1 MVCCVRMTGCADAPL
16 RSRRAGNQISL
27 IILLALPACV
37 PAFAV
42 TLVYTERS
50 DPRQSD
56 ERAVTHTFIIDPAPG
71 GYAISVTSQQQGGL
85 VVYQKLRTN
94 EGFSV
99 LEWWYLDEA
108 KATEFTAIREGS
120 VIRFAGRRG
129 TRSVSRTFA
138 VDDSPWYQLFPHGLE
153 QLVAS
158 GGQGLR
164 FWAVGAEGA
173 GAMRIGAFRAIVG
186 KLEQI
191 EYGGAL
197 VEARH
202 VRIRLAGPGSLL
214 WSGDYWHRPHDGRN
228 LVSSSDRG
236 PGSHPI
242 RIELSSE
249 R

>member
-1 MVCCVRMTGCADAPL
+1 MTGCADAPL
-16 RSRRAGNQISL
+16 RSRRVGKLGSL
-27 IILLALPACV
+27 IILLALAACF
-37 PAFAV
+37 PGFAL

-71 GYAISVTSQQQGGL
+71 GYEVTVSSQRQGGL

-99 LEWWYLDEA
+99 REWWYLDEA

-120 VIRFAGRRG
+120 VIRLAGRRG

-164 FWAVGAEGA
+164 FWAVGSRRRRRHAHRCLPRHRRQA
-173 GAMRIGAFRAIVG
+173 GANRVWRDTGRGTPRAHPSGRTGILA
-186 KLEQI
+186 LE
-191 EYGGAL
+191 
-197 VEARH
+197 
-202 VRIRLAGPGSLL
+202 
-214 WSGDYWHRPHDGRN
+214 W
-228 LVSSSDRG
+228 
-236 PGSHPI
+236 
-242 RIELSSE
+242 
-249 R
+249 